1 MRAEPGQP
9 VAMRAWLRTVPV
21 LMVLKAAPPRVVE
34 NVNVR
39 ADGLDRTKKGVPVGS
54 VAVDAMAGLPVVM
67 KQKELPIVKGCA
79 TAIVTVLP
87 PTMLDA
93 MLRASPVTSGPDA
106 TVPWADAEPRFAA
119 ELTVKVV
126 TDGTLVMGHGALYDG
141 VTVPPA

>member
-1 MRAEPGQP
+1 
-9 VAMRAWLRTVPV
+9 
-21 LMVLKAAPPRVVE
+21 
-34 NVNVR
+34 
-39 ADGLDRTKKGVPVGS
+39 
-54 VAVDAMAGLPVVM
+54 MAGLPVVM

-126 TDGTLVMGHGALYDG
+126 TDGTLVMGHGALYEPTSEVEEDG
-141 VTVPPA
+141 EDEMVKTLADAVGGFMAAQGNTMPGSEPGNGAPTGTA